1 MGIRACGSI
10 SMRHNAQA
18 TSPGVSRRG
27 TLDALVIAILCTMI
41 HILYYICVYDVC
53 IYVSD
58 TGIYIYIYII
68 WHLYIWQWH
77 VLIYVYIYIYGRYVG
92 YKPLTNWD
100 AHPSRELGIMRS
112 LVFRCAWRCP
122 FAVYTIYVSEYLQS
136 SLNMW
141 IKTKD

>member
-18 TSPGVSRRG
+18 TSPGVRRRG

-41 HILYYICVYDVC
+41 HTLYYICVYDVC

-58 TGIYIYIYII
+58 TGIYIYIHNLTFVYMTMTCT
-68 WHLYIWQWH
+68 HLC
-77 VLIYVYIYIYGRYVG
+77 IYIYGRYVG

-100 AHPSRELGIMRS
+100 AHPSRELGIIRS

-136 SLNMW
+136 SLNM
-141 IKTKD
+141 